1 MGLNIKGITIPAL
14 LIKFDENL
22 SFEENLKEL
31 EEKLNSV
38 FFKSSISVVD
48 VGNLKLTEEQKK
60 ILEDTLKK
68 HNSEI
73 LSYKFDSPKKKNK
86 HLPNCNKNLKII
98 NKTVRSGQKI
108 EYEGDILILGD
119 VNPDAY
125 VIASGNIIVMGA
137 LRGVAHA
144 GANGDENAQI
154 IALKLI
160 PQQLRIAG
168 YYTRSPDD
176 EEEITNEPIYPERA
190 YIENNQIYIEK
201 I

>member
-22 SFEENLKEL
+22 SFEDNLKEL
-31 EEKLNSV
+31 EEKLNST
-38 FFKSSISVVD
+38 FFKSSVSIVD
-48 VGNLKLTEEQKK
+48 VGSLNLTNKQKELLEE
-60 ILEDTLKK
+60 TLKK

-73 LSYKFDSPKKKNK
+73 LSYKFGNK
-86 HLPNCNKNLKII
+86 RKEKAGFSKFTKNLKII

-108 EYEGDILILGD
+108 EYEGDILVLGD

-125 VIASGNIIVMGA
+125 IVASGNIIVMGA

-168 YYTRSPDD
+168 HYTRSPDED
-176 EEEITNEPIYPERA
+176 TNNEPSYPERA
-190 YIENNQIYIEK
+190 YVENNQIYIEK

>member
-22 SFEENLKEL
+22 SFEDNLREL
-31 EEKLNSV
+31 EEKLNST
-38 FFKSSISVVD
+38 FFKSSVSIVD
-48 VGNLKLTEEQKK
+48 VGNLELSEEEKR
-60 ILEDTLKK
+60 ILEETLKK

-73 LSYKFDSPKKKNK
+73 LSYKLSDERKKKK
-86 HLPNCNKNLKII
+86 KLSKFTKNLKII
-98 NKTVRSGQKI
+98 NKTIRSGQKI

-125 VIASGNIIVMGA
+125 IIASGNIIVMGA
-137 LRGVAHA
+137 LRGIAHA

-168 YYTRSPDD
+168 YYTRSPD
-176 EEEITNEPIYPERA
+176 EENNNEPDYPERA
-190 YIENNQIYIEK
+190 YVENNQIYIEK

>member
-14 LIKFDENL
+14 LIKFDESL
-22 SFEENLKEL
+22 SFEDNLKEL
-31 EEKLNSV
+31 EEKLNSA
-38 FFKSSISVVD
+38 FFKSSVSIVD
-48 VGNLKLTEEQKK
+48 AGNFELSEEQKK
-60 ILEDTLKK
+60 ILEETLKK

-73 LSYKFDSPKKKNK
+73 LSYKFSDERKKKKNLSK
-86 HLPNCNKNLKII
+86 LTRNLKII

-108 EYEGDILILGD
+108 EYEGDILVLGD

-125 VIASGNIIVMGA
+125 IIASGNIIVMGA
-137 LRGVAHA
+137 LRGIAHA

-168 YYTRSPDD
+168 YYTRSPDED
-176 EEEITNEPIYPERA
+176 TNNEPNYPEKA
-190 YIENNQIYIEK
+190 YIENNRIYIEK

>member
-14 LIKFDENL
+14 LIKFDEKL
-22 SFEENLKEL
+22 SFEDNLREL
-31 EEKLNSV
+31 EEKLNSA
-38 FFKSSISVVD
+38 FFKSSVSIVD
-48 VGNLKLTEEQKK
+48 VSGLDLSEEEKK
-60 ILEDTLKK
+60 ILEETLKK
-68 HNSEI
+68 HNAEI
-73 LSYKFDSPKKKNK
+73 LSYKFDNKREEKKN
-86 HLPNCNKNLKII
+86 LSRYTKNLKII

-108 EYEGDILILGD
+108 EYEGDILVLGD

-125 VIASGNIIVMGA
+125 IIASGNIIVMGA

-154 IALKLI
+154 IALKLM

-168 YYTRSPDD
+168 YFTRSPD
-176 EEEITNEPIYPERA
+176 EENEDKPDYPERA
-190 YIENNQIYIEK
+190 YVEGNQIYIEK